1 LKSNT
6 TYFIPFFIWNIKKVR
21 IHFSTFKTNIR
32 NSKIGLSFKIFMS
45 KERYMACE
53 ILEVFEDFLARKG
66 IEIPNKE
73 RDEYYEDK
81 N

>member
-1 LKSNT
+1 MEEEIN
-6 TYFIPFFIWNIKKVR
+6 
-21 IHFSTFKTNIR
+21 
-32 NSKIGLSFKIFMS
+32 GMS